1 MRTITTQPLTSKE
14 REQLRH
20 VIIQASKPI
29 AQFWPMK
36 TFIHH
41 NPIHGLEPLPFDQA
55 IREAKYLLGGNG
67 YLSNEEY
74 RQCYRTG
81 RITKDGVKQA
91 FERIGLQE
99 TIPFNIQ
106 IGGHQ
111 ITTTDIWWLHLVFG
125 IEALDPAMLQWTF
138 KEEGA
143 TKRFRHDLSDGSQRR
158 IIERTIRECEQCQN
172 DPQAAYLTNLWNST
186 LLTLQLSDSGSKDA
200 VHDEQYHVDRKA
212 FDERRRFNIG
222 LPMQRTIS
230 DWVEVLA
237 GVPLVEQIN
246 NQMIKWS
253 AAFVDE
259 GIDEQYHVDR
269 KAFDERRRFNIG
281 LPMQRTISDWVEVLA
296 GVPLVEQI
304 NNQMIKWSAAFVDEG
319 IARWNMPLRHE
330 GFYRAWQELAQSDD
344 SGKFLGIKA
353 FTKKIS
359 TLPQGPEEAI
369 VFCLHGLGI
378 PQKHWKDYLARQ
390 FAQLSGWAGFIQ
402 WRGDHPDYH
411 AQRTHP
417 IDSAQYLAV
426 RLFYEVELTQVVCQ
440 QAWGIDGTMPALVQ
454 YWQQHGDDY
463 AQRMGQGA
471 QAIDPMHKAICRDA
485 WRLFHLAQFLELSPL
500 ELHDLSLTVEWF
512 RDVPI
517 ISLTTLSL
525 IGFQPDRSMLV

>member
-259 GIDEQYHVDR
+259 GI
-269 KAFDERRRFNIG
+269 
-281 LPMQRTISDWVEVLA
+281 
-296 GVPLVEQI
+296 
-304 NNQMIKWSAAFVDEG
+304 
-319 IARWNMPLRHE
+319 ARWNMPLRHE

-500 ELHDLSLTVEWF
+500 ELHDLSF
-512 RDVPI
+512 SDAH
-517 ISLTTLSL
+517 TLLNRLDAFPSDQHGPVWL
-525 IGFQPDRSMLV
+525 EAYEA